1 MELAQILP
9 DKKLPSHRTE
19 ADFIEAVIHQLVKD
33 FHWNLERVKTYEASI
48 LQLVAGEIDWGMD
61 HDPSGTFAAFYR
73 LDLGEDLVR
82 KILHHHERP
91 KAIALL
97 AEKSVQRSALKVWS
111 RWTYEP

>member
-1 MELAQILP
+1 
-9 DKKLPSHRTE
+9 
-19 ADFIEAVIHQLVKD
+19 
-33 FHWNLERVKTYEASI
+33 
-48 LQLVAGEIDWGMD
+48 MD

>member
-9 DKKLPSHRTE
+9 DKKLPSHRSDE
-19 ADFIEAVIHQLVKD
+19 DFIEAVIHQLVKD
-33 FHWNLERVKTYEASI
+33 FHWNLERVKTYDASI
-48 LQLVAGEIDWGMD
+48 LQLVEGEIEWGMD

-82 KILHHHERP
+82 NILYDHERP